1 MALQPPSSADS
12 TQKQLSLALCGW
24 PKSGLFLLMG
34 NCLEEE
40 PCTATSC
47 HLVLDGKHGITITFL
62 SRLYPGTAVPG
73 PVWLAQCGWP
83 KYGLFLLIGH
93 SLEDEPCT
101 ATTSHLV
108 LGGNPVISTICLCSA
123 NPGTPV
129 SGPLS
134 LAQILTLAHCGPL
147 GGG

>member
-12 TQKQLSLALCGW
+12 TQEQLSPALCGW
-24 PKSGLFLLMG
+24 PKSGLFLL
-34 NCLEEE
+34 
-40 PCTATSC
+40 
-47 HLVLDGKHGITITFL
+47 
-62 SRLYPGTAVPG
+62 
-73 PVWLAQCGWP
+73 
-83 KYGLFLLIGH
+83 IGH
-93 SLEDEPCT
+93 CLEDEPCT

-129 SGPLS
+129 SGPLT